1 MKINLG
7 LKQKISSF
15 LVKMLT
21 RKAMVIENTTLYDH
35 YFDLTI
41 KLPSKK
47 EWIPGD
53 KVQFLISSKELR
65 SYTPYEFLEDGRTF
79 KTLIYDNKHGEGA
92 RFLKELNPMDRFQI
106 LGPRRSLNSTEMKN
120 DVVFFADE
128 SSLGLAFS
136 LRHKIKEFVFE
147 CHHLE
152 SFKKLVENKYKLTN
166 CHYFE
171 RKENLAHID
180 QITAQLIKEYYP
192 EIYLTGQKE
201 SSLKIYQQLIHAGIP
216 NEKIKKKLYWGFMTR
231 RSSKKNAANS

>member
-1 MKINLG
+1 MKTSLG

-15 LVKMLT
+15 LVKILT
-21 RKAMVIENTTLYDH
+21 RKAMVIENATLYDH

-41 KLPSKK
+41 KLPHKK

-53 KVQFLISSKELR
+53 KVQFLISSGELR

-79 KTLIYDNKHGEGA
+79 KTLIYDNKLGEGA
-92 RFLKELNPMDRFQI
+92 RFLKSLNPMDRFKI
-106 LGPRRSLNSTEMKN
+106 LGPRRSLNGHEMKN

-128 SSLGLAFS
+128 SSLGLAFC
-136 LRHKIKEFVFE
+136 LRHKIKTFVFE

-152 SFKKLVENKYKLTN
+152 SFKKLVEDKYKLTP
-166 CHYFE
+166 CYYFE
-171 RKENLAHID
+171 RKENHAHVD
-180 QITAQLIKEYYP
+180 QITALLIKEYYP

-201 SSLKIYQQLIHAGIP
+201 SSIKIFQQLIKAGVQE
-216 NEKIKKKLYWGFMTR
+216 EKIKRKFYWGFITR